1 MAHKRISELSSI
13 EGKLAAEDL
22 FLVQDIA
29 PISESK
35 SVSWGYL
42 SSIIAASASVE
53 SSSYS
58 ITSSFAQQINSAS
71 WASSSISS
79 SYALAA
85 SGSGIYAWTSS
96 YAFTASFAHSAS
108 FASGSGV
115 FANSS
120 SYALTSSYS
129 HQASS
134 SISASYSISAS
145 FASGSGVF
153 ANSSSYAF
161 SASHALTSSN
171 SLYAPNGIETGY
183 MILYAG
189 LETSTI
195 EDSGQFLV
203 CNGRDLFVKDYQNLY
218 NVIGEKF
225 GYYPELRISASRGI
239 VAQPIYVYIDH
250 EDVNFYGNA
259 LGHGDVI
266 FTAGVGAQSFGS
278 TPNFGVYTIT
288 SIKAGN
294 TGSTQVLSSNSPVS
308 FVGLGAAT
316 YNFIITEINIQSSS
330 MFPVKINLQGTNTAV
345 TFSAGTLPFISFTG
359 NSNVAYDSKFRV
371 TDLATDQTSE
381 GILKQT
387 AAGSIVTQVSAVLR
401 LRNNANFTCSI
412 SRHSGSYHN
421 IHTARLKKSTNTLTF
436 MGTNNDS
443 FVPIMGTL
451 SSSFFIPSVN
461 NSTGSVPANMSPSNA
476 QITQSGAYK
485 YAFRYLIKT

>member
-79 SYALAA
+79 SYALAG

-96 YAFTASFAHSAS
+96 YAFTSSFAYSAS

-120 SYALTSSYS
+120 SYALTSSFS

-171 SLYAPNGIETGY
+171 SLYASNGIETGY

-195 EDSGQFLV
+195 EDSGQYLS

-218 NVIGEKF
+218 NVIGGKF
-225 GYYPELRISASRGI
+225 GYYPELRISASRTTF
-239 VAQPIYVYIDH
+239 AQPIYVYIDH
-250 EDVNFYGNA
+250 EDVNFYGVA
-259 LGHGDVI
+259 LGQGAI
-266 FTAGVGAQSFGS
+266 TFTTGS
-278 TPNFGVYTIT
+278 GGTFFGVFTIS
-288 SIKAGN
+288 SIKAGL
-294 TGSTQVLSSNSPVS
+294 TGSTQVLRQNNPTVS
-308 FVGLGAAT
+308 FTGLGSAN
-316 YNFIITEINIQSSS
+316 YNFIITEINVQSSS
-330 MFPVKINLQGTNTAV
+330 IFPVKINLQGTNTAV
-345 TFSAGTLPFISFTG
+345 TFSAGTLPLLSFTG
-359 NSNVAYDSKFRV
+359 DSNVAYDSKFQV

-381 GILKQT
+381 GILNQT
-387 AAGSIVTQVSAVLR
+387 AAGSFITRVPATLK
-401 LRNNANFTCSI
+401 LPNNSNFTCSI
-412 SRHSGSYHN
+412 SRRSGSYHN
-421 IHTARLKKSTNTLTF
+421 IHTARLKQSTNTLTL

-443 FVPIMGTL
+443 FVPVMGTL